1 MTGAPGARAYTRA
14 MLRAAALLAATALL
28 PALAACDGRGSAP
41 TASAA
46 PVTVAYDVGK
56 MHCGG
61 CAEAITAQVSAVKGV
76 KGVACTIETRRAVI
90 ELADPAAQPEAEKA
104 MTGLGY
110 TITRVAPDAPLSAE
124 AQAEAAR
131 KAAKAAQPA
140 DEPSS
145 R

>member
-1 MTGAPGARAYTRA
+1 MN
-14 MLRAAALLAATALL
+14 RAAIALLAATVSL
-28 PALAACDGRGSAP
+28 PALVACDGRAP
-41 TASAA
+41 APAAAAAA

-90 ELADPAAQPEAEKA
+90 QLADPAAQADAEKA

-110 TITRVAPDAPLSAE
+110 TITKVAPDAPLSDE
-124 AQAEAAR
+124 ARALMNPYRLAA
-131 KAAKAAQPA
+131 PA
-140 DEPSS
+140 G
-145 R
+145 

>member
-1 MTGAPGARAYTRA
+1 MN
-14 MLRAAALLAATALL
+14 RAAIALLAATLCF
-28 PALAACDGRGSAP
+28 PALVACDGRAP
-41 TASAA
+41 APAAAAA

-90 ELADPAAQPEAEKA
+90 QLADPAAQADAEKA

-110 TITRVAPDAPLSAE
+110 TITKVAPDAQLSDE
-124 AQAEAAR
+124 AQAEAAK